1 MSLDGSVLPLT
12 CHTWMDYCDICI
24 ADAAKQ
30 SAATGI
36 DTATCAEQCDM

>member
-1 MSLDGSVLPLT
+1 
-12 CHTWMDYCDICI
+12 MDYCDICI

-36 DTATCAEQCDM
+36 DTATCTEQCDMWTIAWGYFDTKKS